1 MLQIQIREIMDED
14 TIQRNRMMAKLH
26 LMQYDETLKYRVK
39 NDLESE
45 EFPEDLLV
53 EVTDKVPKR
62 TVSKKLSQAEAR
74 LERFKNM
81 NAKRNNASKLS
92 NSTTTGGKKRSEP
105 LLPAR
110 TTSRYFIVYR
120 IRVL

>member
-1 MLQIQIREIMDED
+1 MDED

-53 EVTDKVPKR
+53 EVNDKVPKR

-92 NSTTTGGKKRSEP
+92 NPTTTGAKKRSEP
-105 LLPAR
+105 LLSAR
-110 TTSRYFIVYR
+110 TITRYFIVYR